1 MDSEEVKEDGMFFQ
15 IQCIMAYLME
25 SKKQYFSPEKF
36 WSSFKLFGESIN
48 VREQQD
54 AFEFF
59 NSLTDQ
65 LDEELKVGCACV
77 GWGGGGGACVRA
89 YVHACLRTCVHA
101 WVWVYFCLLCYYI
114 LAFEHL
120 QCC

>member
-1 MDSEEVKEDGMFFQ
+1 MVVFAVEFCSRWPIFGVSCCFVAVQELLSVDKEEIEPDSMFFQ

-25 SKKQYFSPEKF
+25 SKKQYYSPEKF
-36 WSSFKLFGESIN
+36 WSSFKLFGEAIN

-65 LDEELKVGCACV
+65 LDEELKVCV
-77 GWGGGGGACVRA
+77 
-89 YVHACLRTCVHA
+89 
-101 WVWVYFCLLCYYI
+101 
-114 LAFEHL
+114 
-120 QCC
+120 